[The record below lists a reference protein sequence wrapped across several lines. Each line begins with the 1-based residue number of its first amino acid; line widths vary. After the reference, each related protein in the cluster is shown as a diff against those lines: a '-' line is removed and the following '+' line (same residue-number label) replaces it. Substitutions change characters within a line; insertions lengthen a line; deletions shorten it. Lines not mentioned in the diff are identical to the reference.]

1 MFGESFHAIM
11 RRLFLVEVRAFALC
25 FLALSCLTVPLISG
39 PSAHAMRTSQ
49 AVHAPC
55 GVVDAFAFPFP
66 QIDLTRSDFGIYRSR
81 WGGMHTGLDV
91 AFWRHG
97 DPVMAAARG
106 RVTYSD
112 VEGWDTEKGVVVL
125 QHTFPDGTLINTLY
139 GHMEE
144 LNGYRFPPMD
154 SCVELGDIVGAVGD
168 PSLSA
173 PHLHFEV
180 RTRYRHEG
188 GPGYTA
194 TNPLELG
201 WLHPIDFAYLARVWV
216 HPAYRSHVSLTERP
230 SVPPVLLPSG
240 QYVVAHSRY
249 LEGISAS
256 GTSLWRFDTVGSVID
271 LLALP
276 DGRALAVT
284 SANQALI
291 INNGAVSGLWSLA
304 GRAASG
310 ALLSDDRLVVVLDR
324 DTVAA
329 YALDGTSLWSVGP
342 LPGRLVQWAQ
352 SGDRF
357 AFTGVGGNLWIIDR
371 DGRRLLDTR
380 LEPAPLVFSGLG
392 GSFVVVQGD
401 TLLTLDPALALKPVI
416 RLPRAVTTGAHA
428 VTAADG
434 VVYLHPGEGR
444 SLYAVDPS
452 GELRWIGFLP
462 GEELRAPRLG
472 IGGGALVH
480 VLTAGGHLLSFDA
493 RDGRLLAEFSL
504 YTGGRDGGGASAR
517 WLRVEPDET
526 VRFGAGFLTIVEL
539 DGRALLSP

>member
-1 MFGESFHAIM
+1 M
-11 RRLFLVEVRAFALC
+11 RRLFLAEARVFALLFLTLS
-25 FLALSCLTVPLISG
+25 FLAAPLVSG
-39 PSAHAMRTSQ
+39 APARAIRPSQ
-49 AVHAPC
+49 AVLAPC

-66 QIDLTRSDFGIYRSR
+66 EIDVSRSDFGIYRPR
-81 WGGMHTGLDV
+81 WGGLHTGLDV

-97 DPVMAAARG
+97 EPVMAAARG

-112 VEGWDTEKGVVVL
+112 IEGWDTEKGVVVL

-154 SCVELGDIVGAVGD
+154 SCVELGDVVGAVGD

-201 WLHPIDFAYLARVWV
+201 WLHPIDFTYLARLWV
-216 HPAYRSHVSLTERP
+216 HPAYRGHVSLTERP

-249 LEGISAS
+249 LEGISVS
-256 GTSLWRFDTVGSVID
+256 GASLWRFDTVGSVID
-271 LLALP
+271 LFALP
-276 DGRALAVT
+276 DGRALALT
-284 SANQALI
+284 SENQALI
-291 INNGAVSGLWSLA
+291 VNNGAVSGLWSLA
-304 GRAASG
+304 GRVASG

-329 YALDGTSLWSVGP
+329 YALDGAPLWNVGP

-357 AFTGVGGNLWIIDR
+357 AFTGADGELRIIDR
-371 DGRRLLDTR
+371 EGRVLLDTR
-380 LEPAPLVFSGLG
+380 LAPAPLVFGGLG
-392 GSFVVVQGD
+392 GSFVVLQGE
-401 TLLTLDPALALKPVI
+401 TLLALDSALALAPVVS
-416 RLPRAVTTGAHA
+416 LPRAVTAGAHA

-434 VVYLHPGEGR
+434 AVYLYPGEGR

-452 GELRWIGFLP
+452 GDLRWIGFLP

-472 IGGGALVH
+472 VGGGALVH

-504 YTGGRDGGGASAR
+504 YPGGRDGGGASAR
-517 WLRVEPDET
+517 WLHVQPDET
-526 VRFGAGFLTIVEL
+526 VRFGAGFLTIAEL
-539 DGRALLSP
+539 DGRALLGG